1 MKSLIRKR
9 GYCSER
15 ENQLIR
21 DGGNL
26 REHFLLCQHFF
37 NLMHVCNLVLIMNNE
52 SRHVI
57 LGHGE
62 WKHVRRYSLLYG
74 FFIYWSFSLI
84 YFRYLLHSMTDTSY
98 MRKTN

>member
-15 ENQLIR
+15 ENRLIR

-37 NLMHVCNLVLIMNNE
+37 NMLHVCNLVLIMNDE
-52 SRHVI
+52 SCMNHRHVI

-62 WKHVRRYSLLYG
+62 RKHVHRYSRLHG
-74 FFIYWSFSLI
+74 FFIYRSFSLI
-84 YFRYLLHSMTDTSY
+84 YFCYL
-98 MRKTN
+98 